1 MTVSC
6 KVYWMEVSGGEGY
19 RHIFWFTSAR
29 ARKQAREK
37 VAWVEPNAK
46 IKYGHGTEYPPATVK
61 RMVEQGLTSPY
72 QRRSGHELRGGEG
85 QGSGE
90 DEAQEE
96 RG

>member
-1 MTVSC
+1 MTVNS

-19 RHIFWFTSAR
+19 RHTFWFTSVR

-37 VAWVEPNAK
+37 VAWAEPDAK
-46 IKYGHGTEYPPATVK
+46 IKYGHGTEYPAATVK
-61 RMVEQGLTSPY
+61 RMVKQGLKSPY
-72 QRRSGHELRGGEG
+72 QRRARHELGRSEG
-85 QGSGE
+85 QGAGE